1 MGSQAI
7 IDLCAGAAGVG
18 LGGMQYMD
26 LNLSRNRRS
35 LEHPLSPSAP
45 GTPNS
50 PQVPAPLDVS
60 FGSVG
65 EMCKPSCLGSHANA
79 PFPVLSFLPLLSLLS
94 LLLPS
99 FALQLTFS
107 TPVERGGERIA
118 FPREDSLQNTA
129 TVSRGVSQ
137 QESRED
143 EGIAAS
149 REVATRCV

>member
-1 MGSQAI
+1 
-7 IDLCAGAAGVG
+7 
-18 LGGMQYMD
+18 MD

-50 PQVPAPLDVS
+50 PKVPAPLDVS

-65 EMCKPSCLGSHANA
+65 EMCKPSGLGSHANA
-79 PFPVLSFLPLLSLLS
+79 PFPVLLLLLLS
-94 LLLPS
+94 LLLSLLLLLLPS
-99 FALQLTFS
+99 SALQLTFS

-149 REVATRCV
+149 REMATRCV

>member
-1 MGSQAI
+1 
-7 IDLCAGAAGVG
+7 
-18 LGGMQYMD
+18 MD

-50 PQVPAPLDVS
+50 PKVPAPLDVS

-65 EMCKPSCLGSHANA
+65 EMCKPSGLGSHANA
-79 PFPVLSFLPLLSLLS
+79 PFPVLLLLLLS
-94 LLLPS
+94 LLLLLLPS
-99 FALQLTFS
+99 SALQLTFS

-149 REVATRCV
+149 REMATRCV

>member
-1 MGSQAI
+1 
-7 IDLCAGAAGVG
+7 
-18 LGGMQYMD
+18 MQYMD
-26 LNLSRNRRS
+26 LNLSRNRRN

-65 EMCKPSCLGSHANA
+65 EMEMCKHSGLGSHANA
-79 PFPVLSFLPLLSLLS
+79 PFPVLSFLSLLS
-94 LLLPS
+94 LLLLLLPS
-99 FALQLTFS
+99 SALQLTFS

-129 TVSRGVSQ
+129 TVSSGVSQ